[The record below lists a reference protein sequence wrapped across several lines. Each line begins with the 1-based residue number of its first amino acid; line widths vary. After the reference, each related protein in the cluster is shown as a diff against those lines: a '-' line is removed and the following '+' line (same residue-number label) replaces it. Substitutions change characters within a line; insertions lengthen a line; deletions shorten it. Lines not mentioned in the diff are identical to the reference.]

1 MAPLTVINGLKFDNA
16 NNAAISLHVLAE
28 LVRRGELMVIPLGA
42 DGPVIT
48 LDIGP
53 PRPKAPRRP

>member
-1 MAPLTVINGLKFDNA
+1 MTNLKTLKFDGSENGCA
-16 NNAAISLHVLAE
+16 SLRIIAE

-53 PRPKAPRRP
+53 PRPKAPRKP